1 MCFKGVTLT
10 ATSVCAG
17 PKVIT
22 KGWTLVDEV
31 KNGVGD
37 FLRKYWFLITAA
49 IILAGDFA
57 VGQYRLQQN
66 DAAIKELENRI
77 NVALAPEKYA
87 EYGELKRTVQHL
99 QDEVQELEDELR
111 RLR

>member
-1 MCFKGVTLT
+1 M
-10 ATSVCAG
+10 
-17 PKVIT
+17 
-22 KGWTLVDEV
+22 VDEV
-31 KNGVGD
+31 KNGVGE

-66 DAAIKELENRI
+66 DAAIKELETRI

-99 QDEVQELEDELR
+99 QDEVNELEDEIR
-111 RLR
+111 SMR